1 MGFPG
6 NPITTDMGV
15 WAGMEQA
22 RLAAARSH
30 DRRSAAEARKAESL
44 MELERREQMRADGQD
59 PGVHEKLSRIEAI
72 RAQKEASQDYA
83 GRVGS
88 YGGTPGTVVLRLSRM
103 TPAER
108 EAYYAKYPAARDL
121 APRVGAKH
129 LR

>member
-15 WAGMEQA
+15 WAGREQA
-22 RLAAARSH
+22 RLAAASAH
-30 DRRSAAEARKAESL
+30 DRRAAAEARKAYYTD
-44 MELERREQMRADGQD
+44 ELQRRQEMRDAGVD

-72 RAQKEASQDYA
+72 RAQKEATQDYA
-83 GRVGS
+83 RKVGL

-108 EAYYAKYPAARDL
+108 EAYYEKYPAARDL

>member
-22 RLAAARSH
+22 RLAAARAH
-30 DRRSAAEARKAESL
+30 DRRSAAEARKAHNIA
-44 MELERREQMRADGQD
+44 ELQRRQEMRDAGMA
-59 PGVHEKLSRIEAI
+59 PGVHEKLSRIEAR
-72 RAQKEASQDYA
+72 RAHKEASQDYA

-121 APRVGAKH
+121 APRVEAKH